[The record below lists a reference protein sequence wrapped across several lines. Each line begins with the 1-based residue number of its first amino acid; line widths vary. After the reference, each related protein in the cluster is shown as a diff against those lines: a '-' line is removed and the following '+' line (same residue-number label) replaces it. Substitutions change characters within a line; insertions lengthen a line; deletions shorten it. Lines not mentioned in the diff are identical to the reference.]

1 MRMSFIQMSF
11 SGAILILVIAV
22 VRCFA
27 MNKLPKNIFLVFWGI
42 VLVRLLIPFSI
53 PSTFSV
59 YSLFTVNEAVN
70 SAITE
75 SPIAGLL
82 PVSEVG
88 RIVEINI
95 APVPLAETTNLSILN
110 VVYVA
115 GCVLLGVAFLL
126 AYVACYLKVKAARPV
141 SNEFISFWMQK
152 HKIRRMI
159 HICECDGIS
168 SPLTYG
174 VMRPIILLPSSFDRR
189 DYKQLNYILQH
200 ELIHICRFDFI
211 TKMLLVI
218 VLCIH
223 WFNPAVWLMYFLF
236 NRDLELSCDEA
247 VVRKNG
253 FQSRK
258 DYALTLITLEEER
271 NSAFLLCSG
280 FSRNVSEE
288 RITAIMKTKRL
299 SLISYLAALLLV
311 FSLCTGF
318 MTSAHALETDGTF
331 QVDKPVISGHNQ
343 SGEDATIT
351 VEDDSPLQSEPSK
364 PVQQK
369 WAWPTLSTNIS
380 TNFGMLSRPTG
391 EVFVDHINISCE
403 EDDAVFSAITGTVI
417 DAGFDAE
424 YGNYII
430 IAGENNVKTVY
441 GHLKTMLVTENDYVE
456 AGERIGSAG
465 SSGTATSYCL
475 SFAVFVNDEAVDPM
489 GYYE

>member
-1 MRMSFIQMSF
+1 MSFMQMSF

-27 MNKLPKNIFLVFWGI
+27 MNKLPKNIFLVCWGI

-59 YSLFTVNEAVN
+59 YSLFTVNEDVN
-70 SAITE
+70 SAIAE

-88 RIVEINI
+88 RIVETNNT
-95 APVPLAETTNLSILN
+95 PVPVAETTNFSILT

-115 GCVLLGVAFLL
+115 GCVLLCVAFLL

-141 SNEFISFWMQK
+141 SSEFISFWMKK
-152 HKIRRMI
+152 HKIRRTI

-174 VMRPIILLPSSFDRR
+174 VMRPIILLPSSFDRS
-189 DYKQLNYILQH
+189 DYKQLHYILQH

-223 WFNPAVWLMYFLF
+223 WFNPAVWFMYFLF

-258 DYALTLITLEEER
+258 DYALTLITLEER
-271 NSAFLLCSG
+271 NSALLLCSG

-288 RITAIMKTKRL
+288 RIKAIMKTKRL
-299 SLISYLAALLLV
+299 PLISYLTALLLV

-331 QVDKPVISGHNQ
+331 QVDTPVTSGHNQ
-343 SGEDATIT
+343 SGEDAAIT
-351 VEDDSPLQSEPSK
+351 VEDDSHLQSEPSI

-369 WAWPTLSTNIS
+369 WAWPTLSTNVS
-380 TNFGMLSRPTG
+380 TYFGVLSRPIG
-391 EVFVDHINISCE
+391 DIFVDHINISCE

-417 DAGFDAE
+417 DAGFDEE

-465 SSGTATSYCL
+465 NSGTATSYCL